1 MATVRVPPNVSSVT
15 LTTSG
20 VVAPVS
26 GIITCTAN
34 EATELTQQ
42 NRKGPGLGV
51 IDSAPTTCRLQLPTV
66 ITSITIN
73 GNVIAVAAG
82 ISGNVAA
89 ADAANFI
96 LGMKQ
101 VAGAFQLVTG

>member
-20 VVAPVS
+20 AVVPAG
-26 GIITCTAN
+26 GIITCTAL
-34 EATELTQQ
+34 EATELNLQ

-51 IDSAPTTCRLQLPTV
+51 IDSAATTCRLQLPTV

-73 GNVIAVAAG
+73 GNVIAVVNG
-82 ISGNVAA
+82 VSGAVNA
-89 ADAANFI
+89 ADAAAFI

-101 VAGAFQLVTG
+101 CAGAFQLVTG